1 MTDFLTREKIA
12 RFYPAVYAEGHN
24 NSDRY
29 KKVNTGQVI
38 EFLGAKGYGVTSVS
52 SVVSRGPTQFGNH
65 LVRLRHIDA
74 RTESG
79 TAPEIIILNSHNG
92 SKAFTIASG
101 LFRFVCANGMISGED
116 INTFRIKHI
125 GNDMLKEVASAV
137 KEVTALSLLST
148 EVIRKM
154 QSVQL
159 ETQPFLDSVRELLD
173 VDKDDYTKGLLSV
186 RRVEDQ
192 GNSAWAMFNR
202 VQENWSKGR
211 WAKGKTV
218 EEMRKVPQPR
228 DVNKIF
234 NINRGLWNIAVKQ
247 MENA

>member
-1 MTDFLTREKIA
+1 MTNFLTREQIA
-12 RFYPAVYAEGHN
+12 RLYPAVYAEGHN

-52 SVVSRGPTQFGNH
+52 SVVSRGPEQFGNH

-74 RTESG
+74 RTGSG

-116 INTFRIKHI
+116 INMHRIKHI
-125 GNDMLKEVASAV
+125 GHDMLKEVAAAV
-137 KEVTALSLLST
+137 KEITALSLQST
-148 EVIRKM
+148 EVIQKM
-154 QSVQL
+154 QAVRL
-159 ETQPFLDSVRELLD
+159 NPAVFMHDVRELLEVEED
-173 VDKDDYTKGLLSV
+173 HYTKGLMSV
-186 RRVEDQ
+186 RRPEDV
-192 GNSAWAMFNR
+192 GDTAWAMLNR
-202 VQENWSKGR
+202 VQENWSKGK
-211 WAKGKTV
+211 WSKGVKV
-218 EEMRKVPQPR
+218 EEMRKVPVPR